1 MVSNDVFEA
10 SLGAANA
17 SSLAQ
22 HALFHH
28 GVLPASPFLSP
39 LHAGMFPWHQPHPLH
54 AVLQQSLGSPDHV
67 AAAAAA
73 AAAVGLDNS
82 NKSPQVCDHSLL
94 LTVLLAVAVA
104 VVRHHH
110 HQRISSRRKS

>member
-1 MVSNDVFEA
+1 VVCIDVFEA

-22 HALFHH
+22 HALFHP
-28 GVLPASPFLSP
+28 GVLPGSPFLSP

-73 AAAVGLDNS
+73 AAVAVGLDNS
-82 NKSPQVCDHSLL
+82 NKSPQVCGLSL
-94 LTVLLAVAVA
+94 
-104 VVRHHH
+104 
-110 HQRISSRRKS
+110 